1 MKLSETVAMMN
12 SKDFNER
19 FRAEYFQLQNRING
33 LSSILDNYRKG
44 TLDFTPKCNLKLL
57 DGQMRGMIIY
67 KTHLEECA
75 KIQGISLEEVVE
87 LKTPEENIESDKNE
101 ELTKIAVDMSKK

>member
-1 MKLSETVAMMN
+1 MKLSETVEMMN

-19 FRAEYFQLQNRING
+19 FRAEYFQLQNRVNG

-44 TLDFTPKCNLKLL
+44 TLDFTPKCNLKIL

-67 KTHLEECA
+67 KSHLEECA
-75 KIQGISLEEVVE
+75 KLQGISLEEIGKVE
-87 LKTPEENIESDKNE
+87 SPEELNKNE
-101 ELTKIAVDMSKK
+101 ELNKIMTDLSKK